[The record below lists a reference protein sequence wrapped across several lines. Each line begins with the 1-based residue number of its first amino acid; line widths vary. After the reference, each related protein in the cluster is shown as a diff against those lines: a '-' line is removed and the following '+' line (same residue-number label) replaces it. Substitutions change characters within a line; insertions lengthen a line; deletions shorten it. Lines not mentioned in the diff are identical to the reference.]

1 MNRWMLLLALGLA
14 AALPAQAI
22 EWPWSEK
29 HEIRYG
35 YCRGFTEGALAS
47 FPLERVSRTRLWL
60 NWNRI
65 VRAEL
70 PEGTLSMEEYQAGRA
85 KFDELAAKGDLEGL
99 RNIARHECRLD
110 TRA

>member
-1 MNRWMLLLALGLA
+1 MNRWMLLMTLGLA
-14 AALPAQAI
+14 SALPAQAL

-29 HEIRYG
+29 QEIRYG

-70 PEGTLSMEEYQAGRA
+70 PEGSLSPEEYQAGRA
-85 KFDELAAKGDLEGL
+85 KFEELAAEGDLEAM
-99 RNIARHECRLD
+99 RDIVRHDCRLD
-110 TRA
+110 V

>member
-1 MNRWMLLLALGLA
+1 MKRRMLLMAMGLA
-14 AALPAQAI
+14 SALPAQAM

-29 HEIRYG
+29 QEVRYG

-47 FPLERVSRTRLWL
+47 FPMERVSRTRLWL

-70 PEGTLSMEEYQAGRA
+70 PGGAPSTEEYQAGRA
-85 KFDELAAKGDLEGL
+85 KFEELAAEGDLEGV
-99 RNIARHECRLD
+99 RDVVRHDCRLD
-110 TRA
+110 A

>member
-1 MNRWMLLLALGLA
+1 
-14 AALPAQAI
+14 
-22 EWPWSEK
+22 
-29 HEIRYG
+29 
-35 YCRGFTEGALAS
+35 
-47 FPLERVSRTRLWL
+47 LERVSRTRLWL

-70 PEGTLSMEEYQAGRA
+70 PEGTLSMEDYQAGRA